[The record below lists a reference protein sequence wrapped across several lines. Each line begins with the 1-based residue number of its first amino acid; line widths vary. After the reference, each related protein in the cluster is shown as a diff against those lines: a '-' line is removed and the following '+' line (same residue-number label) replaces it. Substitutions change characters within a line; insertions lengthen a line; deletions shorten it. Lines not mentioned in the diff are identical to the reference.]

1 MSVAQARASRMGAI
15 DFLSIGKSRLRSNS
29 VVGQLLEHKFIFR
42 TTESLVARCPL
53 ETDEKRIAQGNLRIL
68 LGKIKEGWLLNV
80 KVGTCGMPIRER
92 TSRVVI
98 YDLHRDF
105 GIACGQLS
113 IA

>member
-1 MSVAQARASRMGAI
+1 MSVAQARASRIGAI
-15 DFLSIGKSRLRSNS
+15 DFLSIGKGRLRSNS
-29 VVGQLLEHKFIFR
+29 VVGQFLEYKFIFR

-53 ETDEKRIAQGNLRIL
+53 ETDEKWIAQGDLCIL
-68 LGKIKEGWLLNV
+68 LRKIEERWLLNV

-105 GIACGQLS
+105 GIACGQ
-113 IA
+113 